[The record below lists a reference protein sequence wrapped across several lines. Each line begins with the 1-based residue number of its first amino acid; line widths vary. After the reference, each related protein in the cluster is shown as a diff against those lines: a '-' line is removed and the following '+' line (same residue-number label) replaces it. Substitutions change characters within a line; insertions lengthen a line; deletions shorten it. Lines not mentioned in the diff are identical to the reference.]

1 MDIVSLALGLLSG
14 GGGGLLAGKLMNSNM
29 GTAARAITGIVG
41 GVGLS
46 WLSSI
51 FLGGA
56 VADTTAG
63 ASLDIGSIASSVA
76 SGGIG
81 GGILTFILGKV
92 MGGKA

>member
-56 VADTTAG
+56 VADSTAAHLWISG
-63 ASLDIGSIASSVA
+63 VLSALSLLAA
-76 SGGIG
+76 
-81 GGILTFILGKV
+81 L
-92 MGGKA
+92 AAEY

>member
-46 WLSSI
+46 WLI
-51 FLGGA
+51 DF
-56 VADTTAG
+56 
-63 ASLDIGSIASSVA
+63 
-76 SGGIG
+76 
-81 GGILTFILGKV
+81 FRRRCR
-92 MGGKA
+92 

>member
-56 VADTTAG
+56 VADSTAG
-63 ASLDIGSIASSVA
+63 ASLDIGSIVSSVA
-76 SGGIG
+76 SGGIR

-92 MGGKA
+92 MGGQA

>member
-56 VADTTAG
+56 VADSTAG
-63 ASLDIGSIASSVA
+63 ASLDIGSCLLYTSPSPRD
-76 SGGIG
+76 
-81 GGILTFILGKV
+81 
-92 MGGKA
+92 

>member
-1 MDIVSLALGLLSG
+1 
-14 GGGGLLAGKLMNSNM
+14 M

-56 VADTTAG
+56 VADSTAG
-63 ASLDIGSIASSVA
+63 ASLDIGSIVSSVA